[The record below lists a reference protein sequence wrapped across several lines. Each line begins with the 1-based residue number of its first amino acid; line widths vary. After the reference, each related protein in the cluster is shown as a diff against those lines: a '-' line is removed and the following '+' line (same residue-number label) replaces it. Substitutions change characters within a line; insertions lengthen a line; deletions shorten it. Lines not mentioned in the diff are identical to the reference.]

1 MTERERLIEL
11 LDSGCFEAIS
21 KCKGED
27 SNKKLCEFLADKL
40 LANGVIVPP
49 VVVGDTVYVIS
60 RGDIVPMEVDTVQL
74 TRKGYNILG
83 RNERYWGNGTI
94 TLHPNYGA
102 EWYITREAAE
112 KSLKERTNE
121 KTSNV

>member
-11 LDSGCFEAIS
+11 LDSGCYKAAS
-21 KCKGED
+21 KLKSD
-27 SNKKLCEFLADKL
+27 NSNKKFCEFIADYL

-49 VVVGDTVYVIS
+49 VMVGDTVYVIS
-60 RGDIVPMEVDTVQL
+60 RGEIVPMEVDTVQI

-102 EWYITREAAE
+102 EWYITREAAKNAFE
-112 KSLKERTNE
+112 ESEGKND
-121 KTSNV
+121 